1 MSIRPFVERQ
11 CARRCAATLCS
22 LSAALMTVLASG
34 LALPAHA
41 ETQDAAPRRGIGTPP
56 PAAPAP
62 AEPPAAPLAV
72 APLAPEWVGD
82 WAGIAT
88 ITSVDRS
95 SSLELRMTI
104 RVAMRGVEPSV
115 TVWCMRAGALGTPA
129 IDLIANGN
137 ALAFTLD
144 SQGERA
150 RFEGTLGEGGKIA
163 SGSVAFVR
171 ERRQAPAPS
180 GTWSIRRVDDVATLA
195 DARVFSAT
203 LEAGGQRL
211 PMRLA
216 LGEGPHGWCGTIDIL
231 VQGIRDYPV
240 EVARTDTGFTIV
252 LASPAP
258 ATITL
263 AATGGPTA
271 FAEIKALEGTFAQG
285 AFAGPIRFEPVAGA
299 KAGTLRRPQQPQ
311 PPFPYESTE
320 VTVAHPLGH
329 VLAGTLTMPSKRDL
343 AAEDR
348 VPAIVLV
355 TGSGAQDRDETLMG
369 HKPFA
374 VLADAITRAGVAVLR
389 LDDRGTAKSTGDFA
403 GATTADFASDAD
415 IAVEWLKRRPG
426 IDPARIGL
434 LGHSEGGLVGPMV
447 ATWQNAGDAPANP
460 LAFLVLIAP
469 PAEIGGRVLTR
480 QTKALVAAAGVSEV
494 KLAPMIAAHEALMT
508 EMISARPADA
518 LRPFVASLVREQLIL
533 AGQPMPDENTLRAL
547 SDQTLAQLTGP
558 WMSEFIR
565 LDPRAALLWL
575 EVPALAVW
583 GSLDLQVE
591 STSNSAIFDEV
602 AKSTGAPITTR
613 VFEGLNHLLQ
623 PAKTGTVE
631 EYGEIETT
639 IDPKALEEIVGWIV
653 ATARRGPAKQVPE
666 STRPVEIREAY
677 VAPRLFYHREQ
688 PPAEAAPA
696 STEGARA
703 P

>member
-1 MSIRPFVERQ
+1 MSFRPFVEGQR
-11 CARRCAATLCS
+11 ARRCAATLCS
-22 LSAALMTVLASG
+22 LATVLATV
-34 LALPAHA
+34 LAPAARA
-41 ETQDAAPRRGIGTPP
+41 EAQDAAPRRGIGTPP
-56 PAAPAP
+56 PAASVP
-62 AEPPAAPLAV
+62 AEPPAAPVAV
-72 APLAPEWVGD
+72 APLASEWLGD
-82 WAGIAT
+82 WGGVAT

-95 SSLELRMTI
+95 STLELRMTI
-104 RVAMRGVEPSV
+104 RVAMRGAEPAV
-115 TVWCMRAGALGTPA
+115 TIWCMRAGALATPA
-129 IDLIANGN
+129 VDVVANGN

-150 RFEGTLGEGGKIA
+150 RFEGTLGEGGAIA
-163 SGSVAFVR
+163 SGSVAFLR
-171 ERRQAPAPS
+171 ERRQTPAPS
-180 GTWSIRRVDDVATLA
+180 GTWSLRRVDDVATIA

-203 LEAGGQRL
+203 LEAAGQRL

-240 EVARTDTGFTIV
+240 EVSRTDVGFKIL
-252 LASPAP
+252 LAAPAP

-263 AATGGPTA
+263 AATGGPGE
-271 FAEIKALEGTFAQG
+271 FAEMKVLEGTFAQG
-285 AFAGPIRFEPVAGA
+285 AFAGPIRFEAVAGA

-320 VTVAHPLGH
+320 VKVAHPMGH
-329 VLAGTLTMPSKRDL
+329 ALAGTLTLPSKRDL
-343 AAEDR
+343 AAGDR

-374 VLADAITRAGVAVLR
+374 VLADAITRAGIAVLR
-389 LDDRGTAKSTGDFA
+389 LDDRGTAESTGDFA

-415 IAVEWLKRRPG
+415 IAVEWLKRHPG

-434 LGHSEGGLVGPMV
+434 LGHSEGGLIGPLV
-447 ATWQNAGDAPANP
+447 ATWQNAGDAPVHP

-469 PAEIGGRVLTR
+469 PGEIGGRVLTR
-480 QTKALVAAAGVSEV
+480 QTKALVAATGVPEER
-494 KLAPMIAAHEALMT
+494 LAPMIAAHEALMT
-508 EMISARPADA
+508 EMISARPPDA

-533 AGQPMPDENTLRAL
+533 AGQPIPDETTLRSL

-575 EVPALAVW
+575 EVPTLAVW

-591 STSNSAIFDEV
+591 SAVNSAIFKEV
-602 AKSTGAPITTR
+602 ATSAGAPIVTR
-613 VFEGLNHLLQ
+613 IFEGLNHLLQ
-623 PAKTGTVE
+623 PAKTGTVD
-631 EYGEIETT
+631 EYGEIEWT
-639 IDPKALEEIVGWIV
+639 IDPKALEEIVAWIV
-653 ATARRGPAKQVPE
+653 ETARRGPLKQVPE
-666 STRPVEIREAY
+666 AARPVEIREAY
-677 VAPRLFYHREQ
+677 VAPRLFYYRDQ
-688 PPAEAAPA
+688 TPAEAAPA
-696 STEGARA
+696 PAQGAGT